1 MYWALTLELVRATAA
16 KEPRPL
22 LDYRRRGLS
31 AWCQREGYGHRYLCS
46 HEDAGLVRD
55 NIGVAEMKKLIEC
68 FAECKLILNFVGGNK
83 AKIQIGK

>member
-31 AWCQREGYGHRYLCS
+31 AWCQREGYGHRYLRS
-46 HEDAGLVRD
+46 HKDAGLARND
-55 NIGVAEMKKLIEC
+55 SRAAEMMKIIELFC
-68 FAECKLILNFVGGNK
+68 RMQTIS
-83 AKIQIGK
+83 